1 MEMFRKSELF
11 IQLKKEYG
19 SMKEKKNRKTIAYV
33 APFIWG
39 DISLTYF
46 KGVLDTL
53 KEEDSNIVFYIGNR
67 LEDSKDFSYQGNL
80 VYRLMSEEWIDGI
93 LMWASQIAETLPVS
107 ERRKIANR
115 FPKVPMV
122 TIAGSVD
129 EADAVYGDDR
139 IGIELLIEHLHKKHQ
154 CSKFAFIQGP
164 ESHPLSIVR
173 KEGFYLGLQKN
184 NLIPNEEYI
193 SKPGGFN
200 LEHGID
206 TIKDFY
212 EKSRGL
218 LEKDIDGI
226 ICASDI
232 IALGAME
239 QLESYGIKVPEDIK
253 VVGVNNKTDSRI
265 STPPMTTID
274 PKTQQIGRYAA
285 KELFQRIQNPQKEY
299 EEIHVKAK
307 LVIRNSCG
315 CKELELDET
324 VGDSI
329 DFFSNPQ
336 ISDRIQFHNMQEEF
350 CDFFED
356 FSEVLGKEFGEK
368 WLQAFFTDLE
378 VRDGNLFIGKLKDAL
393 LTLKRT
399 DMDLQIF
406 QNAISYLRSHL
417 LFLMKSKSL
426 RLHAESIWNQAR
438 VEITLSREHQFA
450 EHKSKTDNFLFF
462 LNEFNEKL
470 RTTFI
475 FKEVLN
481 IIEGLLPKAGIP
493 GCYIALL
500 NEEHM
505 KQGKAN
511 LVFSYVANKRDVIP
525 EGGIL
530 FPFEQLLPLD
540 CKKRENRF
548 CFIVHALYYQDTIIG
563 YIVFEAGPIDKS
575 IYTILSNEISSAIYR
590 TRIFDSLKESEK
602 QREALLH
609 NLETENL
616 NLEKRIEERT
626 TAIQSVNIQLEK
638 AIREANMA
646 NEAKS
651 RFLANMSH
659 EIRTPLNGILGFTD
673 LIAELTEDGEALN
686 YLRLAKEEAEKLMLL
701 INELLDLSKIEAGHI
716 EIQQEYFD
724 LNGMLEGIQSQFSVQ
739 AKDKALSFEIKSNIR
754 NIHVLG
760 DELRIRQVL
769 TNLIGNAIK
778 FTKVGGITLGCVY
791 EPLEQN
797 VNSNQEKCMF
807 HFEVKD
813 TGIGIEKERLDAI
826 FEPFVQEDGTTT
838 RNFGGTGLGTS
849 ISKQLVE
856 LMGGTIGVESIK
868 GEGSLFWFAIP
879 MNYVHQIE
887 RREPCIEQEIE
898 DSNEELHIR
907 NCQILVVDDYR
918 PNQVLVMNYLKQLP
932 CHIDIAENGM
942 MAVEK
947 QKRKAYDLILM
958 DVQMPVMDGMEA
970 TRIIRETEGPNH
982 LTIIGITANAFDSD
996 LQQYKEVGMDCV
1008 ITKPF
1013 RKQELQA
1020 IVMRELQK
1028 VHQRPC
1034 QTGKLLYELDH
1045 DLDLFSEIFQVFF
1058 DSGGQYI
1065 TEMEKAL
1072 KLQDY
1077 KKISWNAHALKGAAY
1092 NLFAEALGDA
1102 AANLEKVSKNEEPVE
1117 YDKII
1122 EQIKHL
1128 FQELITYI
1136 RKVNQ

>member
-1 MEMFRKSELF
+1 
-11 IQLKKEYG
+11 
-19 SMKEKKNRKTIAYV
+19 MKEKKNRKTIAYV

-67 LEDSKDFSYQGNL
+67 LEDSKDFSYQGNM

-93 LMWASQIAETLPVS
+93 LIWASQIAETLPVS

-122 TIAGSVD
+122 TIAGSID

-139 IGIELLIEHLHKKHQ
+139 VGMQLLIEHLYRKHQ
-154 CSKFAFIQGP
+154 CTKLAFIQGP
-164 ESHPLSIVR
+164 ENHPLSIVR

-184 NLIPNEEYI
+184 NLILNEEYI

-200 LEHGID
+200 LEHGMD
-206 TIKDFY
+206 AIKDFY
-212 EKSRGL
+212 VKSRGL
-218 LEKDIDGI
+218 FEQDIDGI

-274 PKTQQIGRYAA
+274 PKTQQIGRCAA
-285 KELFQRIQNPQKEY
+285 NELFQRIQNPQKKF

-315 CKELELDET
+315 CKEIELDEVVENT
-324 VGDSI
+324 KEFDRLLLHSI
-329 DFFSNPQ
+329 
-336 ISDRIQFHNMQEEF
+336 QEEF
-350 CDFFED
+350 CVFFED

-368 WLQAFFTDLE
+368 WLQAFCSDLE
-378 VRDGNLFIGKLKDAL
+378 AGDGNLFIGQLKDAL

-406 QNAISYLRSHL
+406 QNAISYLRSHMI
-417 LFLMKSKSL
+417 FSMHSKSL

-438 VEITLSREHQFA
+438 VEIALSREHQFA

-475 FKEVLN
+475 FEEVLE

-500 NEEHM
+500 NEENM
-505 KQGKAN
+505 KQGKAD
-511 LVFSYVANKRDVIP
+511 LVFSYVENKRNLIP
-525 EGGIL
+525 EGGVL
-530 FPFEQLLPLD
+530 FPYQQLLPID

-590 TRIFDSLKESEK
+590 TRIFDSLKESEM
-602 QREALLH
+602 QREVLLH

-673 LIAELTEDGEALN
+673 LIIELTKDDEALN
-686 YLRLAKEEAEKLMLL
+686 YLRLAKEEAEKLMVL

-724 LNGMLEGIQSQFSVQ
+724 LNGMLQGIQSQFSVL
-739 AKDKALSFEIKSNIR
+739 AKEKALFFETKTNIS

-778 FTKVGGITLGCVY
+778 FTKQGGITLGCIY

-797 VNSNQEKCMF
+797 IDNNQWKCILR
-807 HFEVKD
+807 FEVKD

-879 MNYVHQIE
+879 MNYVNRIEQAEPFIE
-887 RREPCIEQEIE
+887 REIE
-898 DSNEELHIR
+898 DSIEELHIR
-907 NCQILVVDDYR
+907 NCQILVVDDYK

-982 LTIIGITANAFDSD
+982 ITIIGITANAFASD
-996 LQQYKEVGMDCV
+996 LQQYKEVGMDNV

-1013 RKQELQA
+1013 RKQELQS
-1020 IVMRELQK
+1020 IVMKELQK

-1045 DLDLFSEIFQVFF
+1045 DTELFSEIFQVFF
-1058 DSGGQYI
+1058 DSGKQYI
-1065 TEMEKAL
+1065 AEMEQAL
-1072 KLQDY
+1072 QQQDF

-1092 NLFAEALGDA
+1092 NLFAEAIGDA
-1102 AANLEKVSKNEEPVE
+1102 AANLEKVSKNEDPVDYE
-1117 YDKII
+1117 KKI
-1122 EQIKHL
+1122 EQIKYL
-1128 FQELITYI
+1128 FQELIAYI
-1136 RKVNQ
+1136 RKVNR